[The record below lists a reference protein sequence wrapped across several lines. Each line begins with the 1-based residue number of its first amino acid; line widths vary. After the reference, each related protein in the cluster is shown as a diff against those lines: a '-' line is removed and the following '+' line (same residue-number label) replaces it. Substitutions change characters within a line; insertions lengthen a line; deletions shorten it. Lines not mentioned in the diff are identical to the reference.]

1 MLKPKQIDKLPEALI
16 ELYSQVEMDIIAD
29 MARRIS
35 GMDYFI
41 PARPMAIPQ
50 ADRDGQ
56 LPWLDYAGA
65 VCADRKEPQGDR
77 ADDGRGR
84 CKSDPA
90 GRGHIQTGGLVSA

>member
-1 MLKPKQIDKLPEALI
+1 MLKPQQIDKLPEALI

-41 PARPMAIPQ
+41 PAAQWQYRKLIEM
-50 ADRDGQ
+50 GK

-65 VCADRKEPQGDR
+65 VCADRKEPQGGR

-90 GRGHIQTGGLVSA
+90 GRGHIQAGGLIPA